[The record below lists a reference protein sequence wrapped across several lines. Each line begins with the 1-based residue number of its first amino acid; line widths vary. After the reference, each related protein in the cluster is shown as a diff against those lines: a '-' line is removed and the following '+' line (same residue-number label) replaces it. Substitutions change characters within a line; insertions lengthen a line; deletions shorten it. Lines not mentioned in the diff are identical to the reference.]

1 MQQRHHDPYVW
12 HFVPVKPGA
21 EARSRQW
28 NFVIITIL
36 AALVMGLFLSAL

>member
-1 MQQRHHDPYVW
+1 MQHRHYDPYVW

-28 NFVIITIL
+28 NFVIIAIL
-36 AALVMGLFLSAL
+36 AALVLGLFLSAL